1 MKKMKRTWA
10 ILLALVLTVALA
22 VPGFAA
28 EGVYSITITNDKAGH
43 TYEAYQIFAGTVA
56 SDDEQEGNETG
67 PMLGNITW
75 GDGVN
80 GDRIG
85 ALLAALK
92 ADANLVALPGMAD
105 AANAADVAAA
115 LDGANAE
122 TAAAFA
128 EVVSGF
134 LAAAPTGQTNEHVDN
149 ARYVINGLPAG
160 YYLVKDKDD
169 SLEGDAD
176 NATEYIV
183 QVLGNVT
190 MEPKDS
196 DIPTVEKKVSEEDYR
211 QDDGYGTTYNDV
223 ADWDIGDSVPFKL
236 IGSIPDMSAYD
247 TYEYIFTDTLSNG
260 LTLQVETI
268 NVYIA
273 LGRDDEVR
281 EYTPLTEDVDY
292 TLTPNNVENG
302 GGSFSIAFDNLK
314 TAPYIAEGN
323 RNFVIVTYDA
333 TLNPNAEIGL
343 PGNPNSVYLEF
354 SNNPNGDGL
363 GRTTEDR
370 VIVFTYELDGDKV
383 DGANPDTKLPGA
395 QFVLFNGGHTR
406 VAQIDANGR
415 LADWLEPVDINHD
428 VTGNNDAERMAN
440 LTAEDFANYN
450 NGSLLITSAENGL
463 FSVAGLDDGTYY
475 LREIKAPDGYNLLDA
490 DLRVVIDA
498 DTANGQNWDGVTPG
512 TALTGLTVTTQL
524 GEDGEAVGPVVG
536 DTTDG
541 AVAITVEN
549 NGGSTL
555 PETGGIGTTIF
566 YAAGALLVLCAGVL
580 LFVKLRMR
588 KAGDE

>member
-28 EGVYSITITNDKAGH
+28 EGGYSITITNDKAGH

-56 SDDEQEGNETG
+56 SDEGTDGATEG

-75 GDGVN
+75 GDGVD
-80 GDRIG
+80 GD
-85 ALLAALK
+85 ALLVALK
-92 ADANLVALPGMAD
+92 AAD
-105 AANAADVAAA
+105 DGKYGACTTAADVAEALGAEGATAA
-115 LDGANAE
+115 D
-122 TAAAFA
+122 AAAFA
-128 EVVSGF
+128 EIAAQHLAVV
-134 LAAAPTGQTNEHVDN
+134 TGTATEPVNGN
-149 ARYVINGLPAG
+149 YVIANLPAG
-160 YYLVKDKDD
+160 YYLVKDRDG
-169 SLEGDAD
+169 SLDGDAD

-260 LTLQVETI
+260 LTLQEGTI

-281 EYTPLTEDVDY
+281 EYTPLTEGEDY
-292 TLTPNNVENG
+292 TLTLNNVENG
-302 GGSFSIAFDNLK
+302 GGSFSIAFDDLK
-314 TAPYIAEGN
+314 NAPYIAEGN

-333 TLNPNAEIGL
+333 TLNANAEIGL
-343 PGNPNSVYLEF
+343 DGNPNSVYLEF
-354 SNNPNGDGL
+354 SNNPNGEGL

-406 VAQIDANGR
+406 VAAV
-415 LADWLEPVDINHD
+415 VD
-428 VTGNNDAERMAN
+428 GKLSGWSE
-440 LTAEDFANYN
+440 
-450 NGSLLITSAENGL
+450 
-463 FSVAGLDDGTYY
+463 
-475 LREIKAPDGYNLLDA
+475 
-490 DLRVVIDA
+490 
-498 DTANGQNWDGVTPG
+498 
-512 TALTGLTVTTQL
+512 
-524 GEDGEAVGPVVG
+524 
-536 DTTDG
+536 
-541 AVAITVEN
+541 
-549 NGGSTL
+549 
-555 PETGGIGTTIF
+555 
-566 YAAGALLVLCAGVL
+566 
-580 LFVKLRMR
+580 LRM
-588 KAGDE
+588 DI

>member
-1 MKKMKRTWA
+1 MKKMRRTWA

-28 EGVYSITITNDKAGH
+28 ERVYSITITNDKAGH

-56 SDDEQEGNETG
+56 SDDEQNVGGGDGITG
-67 PMLGNITW
+67 PMLGNIIW
-75 GDGVN
+75 GTGVDGE
-80 GDRIG
+80 
-85 ALLAALK
+85 ALLAELK
-92 ADANLVALPGMAD
+92 AAD
-105 AANAADVAAA
+105 NGKYGACTTAADVAKALGAEGATAA
-115 LDGANAE
+115 D
-122 TAAAFA
+122 AAAFA
-128 EVVSGF
+128 EIAAQHLAVV
-134 LAAAPTGQTNEHVDN
+134 TGTATEPVNGN
-149 ARYVINGLPAG
+149 YVIANLPAG
-160 YYLVKDKDD
+160 YYLVKDQDD

-176 NATEYIV
+176 TATEYIV

-196 DIPTVEKKVSEEDYR
+196 GIPTVEKKVSEEDYR

-260 LTLQVETI
+260 LTLQEGTI

-281 EYTPLTEDVDY
+281 EYTPLTEGVDY
-292 TLTPNNVENG
+292 TLTLNNVENG

-314 TAPYIAEGN
+314 TAPYIAQGN
-323 RNFVIVTYDA
+323 RNYVIVTYDA
-333 TLNPNAEIGL
+333 TLNANAEIGL
-343 PGNPNSVYLEF
+343 DGNPNSVYLEF
-354 SNNPNGDGL
+354 SNNPNGEGL
-363 GRTTEDR
+363 GRTTEDT
-370 VIVFTYELDGDKV
+370 VIVFTYELGGTKV
-383 DGANPDTKLPGA
+383 DGENNDTTLPGA

-406 VAQIDANGR
+406 VAAVVDGKLSGWSELPDEYSAANHEEIPDDAW
-415 LADWLEPVDINHD
+415 ADVENA
-428 VTGNNDAERMAN
+428 T
-440 LTAEDFANYN
+440 
-450 NGSLLITSAENGL
+450 ITSDENGL

-475 LREIKAPDGYNLLDA
+475 LREIKAPDGYNLLED
-490 DLRVVIDA
+490 DLKIVI
-498 DTANGQNWDGVTPG
+498 TATTTNGQTWNGVAA
-512 TALTGLTVTTQL
+512 TALAALTISVDDAAAEN
-524 GEDGEAVGPVVG
+524 GEP
-536 DTTDG
+536 DTG

>member
-1 MKKMKRTWA
+1 MKKMRRTWA

-28 EGVYSITITNDKAGH
+28 EGEYSITITNDKAGH

-56 SDDEQEGNETG
+56 SDAEQEGNETG

-75 GDGVN
+75 GDGVDA
-80 GDRIG
+80 GRTD

-92 ADANLVALPGMAD
+92 VDANLGALPGMAD
-105 AANAADVAAA
+105 AATAADVAAA

-134 LAAAPTGQTNEHVDN
+134 LAAAPTGQTNAHVDN
-149 ARYVINGLPAG
+149 ARYVIANLPAG
-160 YYLVKDKDD
+160 YYLVKDQDG
-169 SLEGDAD
+169 SLQGDAD
-176 NATEYIV
+176 TATEYIV

-236 IGSIPDMSAYD
+236 IGSIPDMSAYN

-292 TLTPNNVENG
+292 TLTLNNVANG

-333 TLNPNAEIGL
+333 TLNANAEIGL
-343 PGNPNSVYLEF
+343 PGNPNSVDLQF
-354 SNNPNGDGL
+354 SNDPNGDGL
-363 GRTTEDR
+363 GRTTEDT
-370 VIVFTYELDGDKV
+370 VIVFTYELDGTKV
-383 DGANPDTKLPGA
+383 DGEDNATLPGA
-395 QFVLFNGGHTR
+395 QFVLFNGGYTR

-415 LADWLEPVDINHD
+415 LADWLEPVDINPD

-524 GEDGEAVGPVVG
+524 GEDGGVNGPVAG

>member
-56 SDDEQEGNETG
+56 SDAEQVGNETG

-80 GDRIG
+80 GD

-92 ADANLVALPGMAD
+92 AADNGKYGTCTTAAYVAEALGAEG
-105 AANAADVAAA
+105 ATAAD
-115 LDGANAE
+115 
-122 TAAAFA
+122 AAAFA
-128 EVVSGF
+128 EI
-134 LAAAPTGQTNEHVDN
+134 AAQHLTGTHYDSTKGDGVYTISN
-149 ARYVINGLPAG
+149 LPAG
-160 YYLVKDKDD
+160 YYLVKDQDG
-169 SLEGDAD
+169 SLQGEEDT
-176 NATEYIV
+176 ATEYIV

-260 LTLQVETI
+260 LTLQEGTI

-292 TLTPNNVENG
+292 TLTLNNVANG

-343 PGNPNSVYLEF
+343 PGNPNSVDLQF
-354 SNNPNGDGL
+354 SNDPNGDGL
-363 GRTTEDR
+363 GRTTEDT
-370 VIVFTYELDGDKV
+370 VIVFTYELDGTKV
-383 DGANPDTKLPGA
+383 DGEDNATLPGA

-406 VAQIDANGR
+406 VAAVVDGKLSGWSELPAGYSAANHEEIPDDA
-415 LADWLEPVDINHD
+415 W
-428 VTGNNDAERMAN
+428 AEVAN
-440 LTAEDFANYN
+440 AT
-450 NGSLLITSAENGL
+450 ITSDEDGL

-524 GEDGEAVGPVVG
+524 GEDGGVNGPVAG

>member
-1 MKKMKRTWA
+1 MKKMRRTWA

-56 SDDEQEGNETG
+56 SDAEQEGNETG

-75 GDGVN
+75 GTGVDGV
-80 GDRIG
+80 
-85 ALLAALK
+85 ALLAALRA
-92 ADANLVALPGMAD
+92 ADAEKYGACTT
-105 AANAADVAAA
+105 AADVAKALGAEGATAA
-115 LDGANAE
+115 D
-122 TAAAFA
+122 AAAFA
-128 EVVSGF
+128 EI
-134 LAAAPTGQTNEHVDN
+134 AAQHLTGTHYDSTEGDGVYTISN
-149 ARYVINGLPAG
+149 LPAG

-176 NATEYIV
+176 TATEYIV

-260 LTLQVETI
+260 LTLQEGTI

-273 LGRDDEVR
+273 VDRNDEVR
-281 EYTPLTEDVDY
+281 EYTPLTKGVDY
-292 TLTPNNVENG
+292 TLTLNNVGNG

-406 VAQIDANGR
+406 VAAVVDGKLSGWSELPDGYLAANHEEIPDDA
-415 LADWLEPVDINHD
+415 W
-428 VTGNNDAERMAN
+428 AEVAN
-440 LTAEDFANYN
+440 AT
-450 NGSLLITSAENGL
+450 ITSDENGL

-475 LREIKAPDGYNLLDA
+475 LREIKAPDGYNLLED
-490 DLRVVIDA
+490 DLKIVITA
-498 DTANGQNWDGVTPG
+498 TTANGQTWNGDAA
-512 TALTGLTVTTQL
+512 TALTALTISVDDAAAEN
-524 GEDGEAVGPVVG
+524 GEPN
-536 DTTDG
+536 TG